1 MQWSA
6 SASILWF
13 NPRNSSLCFS
23 VSSPLLLRKGGPLP
37 FPKGS
42 SCLTLRNEL
51 SKETNMLTK
60 QETLLG
66 RGAQVASRIIREP
79 RRTTL
84 LGVLDFMMMGLV
96 SRLSLASHSGSGS
109 FLRMHCSA
117 KVDASKKES
126 GRWKDTGGLLL
137 TFTEHLQLVVAY

>member
-1 MQWSA
+1 
-6 SASILWF
+6 
-13 NPRNSSLCFS
+13 
-23 VSSPLLLRKGGPLP
+23 
-37 FPKGS
+37 
-42 SCLTLRNEL
+42 
-51 SKETNMLTK
+51 MLTK

-66 RGAQVASRIIREP
+66 RGAQVASRIIRES

-109 FLRMHCSA
+109 FLHMHCSA

-137 TFTEHLQLVVAY
+137 TFTKHLQLVVAY